1 MLELL
6 FISDAYF
13 SIFRSFREL
22 YLMTR

>member
-22 YLMTR
+22 YLMTH